1 MNLLDFGLDLF
12 FLSHFGSYVVCFF
25 FTHDTNLFYFIE
37 RDWSWKAEDSTDMVK
52 ETGYYD
58 VLGVSFDASS
68 AEIKKAYYVKVIFQF
83 SMIVMIDESHL
94 VAS

>member
-1 MNLLDFGLDLF
+1 
-12 FLSHFGSYVVCFF
+12 
-25 FTHDTNLFYFIE
+25 
-37 RDWSWKAEDSTDMVK
+37 MVK

-83 SMIVMIDESHL
+83 SLLKMISESHQ
-94 VAS
+94 VVS

>member
-1 MNLLDFGLDLF
+1 
-12 FLSHFGSYVVCFF
+12 
-25 FTHDTNLFYFIE
+25 
-37 RDWSWKAEDSTDMVK
+37 MVK